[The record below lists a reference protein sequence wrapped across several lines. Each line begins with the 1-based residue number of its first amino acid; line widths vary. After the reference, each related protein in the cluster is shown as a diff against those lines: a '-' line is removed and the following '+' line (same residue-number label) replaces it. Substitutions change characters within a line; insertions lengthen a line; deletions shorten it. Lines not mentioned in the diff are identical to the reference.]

1 MTWKDY
7 VTYIFPNEFVL
18 QFIIYC
24 IFIFAAI
31 TLVVCVWLGY
41 RAYINL
47 NLLREDNENGLLN
60 VSLLEASLRQNQY
73 MQIDAFDSYTESKNV
88 TVVTKPLFDHL
99 RAIYD
104 AGRKSSRLDADL
116 LVQNTINKVFA
127 GSDSVKTFISL
138 FLVLGILGTLLGLAI
153 SIGSFSGEGFVLNAE
168 SNKTASELSKL
179 FANLRGAFAP
189 SMWGVF
195 TTIIFVTI
203 YTVGI
208 QELCINKLTKQLTTV
223 TINKW
228 LPALYPTDFQKGEI
242 SMAKLNDAVKNANE
256 TAQTH
261 VQFGD
266 KAKELLDNLS
276 STNEAIKALHNI
288 ATVLDKSSVRYES
301 GSVKL
306 EDMSETLTGISKELE
321 QNNDLFKTYIN
332 NQIAEIRKLQNS
344 YVTTSDAI
352 HKSLA
357 DSIKEYRETTS
368 ELKTIKEEV
377 VEAVGEPITNKLI
390 DVNNG
395 LEDIAKHIGRFNE
408 PMHESVTDIHNLFT
422 TAVIKIRE
430 SNEQLVTTLSNLAPN
445 GGNGVQVSGLVS
457 NRNNGDSG
465 EVLGKIA
472 NCLEEIQKQ
481 NKNQKP
487 VLNEQQDFSAYAN
500 IGIAVLLLI
509 SIAIQGFIAYKL
521 TTLEQIP
528 PTVNNVV
535 IKGEKAGQ

>member
-487 VLNEQQDFSAYAN
+487 VLNEQQDFSTYAN